1 MVQILSNKILTIV
14 SRGLVLVACV
24 ALVCAC
30 DFFGKERGHDVVAE
44 CCGQTLTKEQVAQLT
59 KGCSGTDSARI
70 AEEYIHDWA
79 VELLMYET
87 SHRVSNRKIEE
98 LVADYRRSLYMHEY
112 EQLLVAQRMPQMIE
126 DTLISAFYEA
136 HRQQLILREMILKGA
151 LVVVPNGA
159 PNMVDLRKHLGKL
172 DDSESLE
179 WIEKYVYQYGVG
191 YELFV
196 EDWKLCEEVIDY
208 MPLEKAELTKLVR
221 KNKHVE
227 LQDSINTYMLEVVD
241 YYPAGGVM
249 PLDYARK
256 DIEMNILRARRTE
269 FLDSMRNELYDK
281 SLKNGKLKRYA
292 K

>member
-1 MVQILSNKILTIV
+1 L
-14 SRGLVLVACV
+14 
-24 ALVCAC
+24 
-30 DFFGKERGHDVVAE
+30 GKERGRNVVAE
-44 CCGQTLTKEQVAQLT
+44 CCGQILTVEDIAQLT
-59 KGCSGTDSARI
+59 KGYSGADSARI
-70 AEEYIHDWA
+70 AEEYIQDWA

-98 LVADYRRSLYMHEY
+98 VVADYRRSLYMHEY
-112 EQLLVAQRMPQMIE
+112 EQLLVAQRMPLMIE
-126 DTLISAFYEA
+126 DTLISAFYET

-159 PNMVDLRKHLGKL
+159 PNMGDLRKHLGKL

-196 EDWKLCEEVIDY
+196 EDWKLCEEVLDC
-208 MPLEKAELTKLVR
+208 MPLEKTELSKLVR
-221 KNKHVE
+221 KNKQVE

-256 DIEMNILRARRTE
+256 DIEMNILRTRRTE

-281 SLKNGKLKRYA
+281 SIKNGKLKRYE